1 MPLEAPTPPDEG
13 EATEVV
19 GAARERLYRQHIYS
33 ANLFAERARALETG
47 KPGEVSQEDQW
58 RHRAYVT
65 GAVFAAS
72 AFLETSINELYLDLQ
87 NLTQSGQPRLPPR
100 ELALLSRVW
109 PEVAGSPILHKYQVA
124 LSLADA
130 DSYDESKPP
139 FLDAD
144 SLLKLRDALLSC
156 KVTWDDKRGK
166 PQTLEKRLRTKF
178 PSNALAPA
186 KAPWFPDRCLGAGC
200 ASWSVKTVQLFSDD
214 FCHRMGIP
222 TRARVAKER
231 ADKPSR

>member
-87 NLTQSGQPRLPPR
+87 NLT
-100 ELALLSRVW
+100 
-109 PEVAGSPILHKYQVA
+109 PILHKYQVA